1 MNNSEKKLFINEYE
15 SEFNFKKN
23 ISNLK
28 FSFNRTAFI
37 FFFFILISIIFS
49 IKIFYYGSVSVN
61 SSTINTI
68 KKKDFRA
75 DLIDRNGNL
84 IARTV
89 KTINVG
95 IDPKKI
101 KDKKK
106 FLLKL
111 KIIFPEKNYSIIE
124 DQLNGKNFFYL
135 EKKIS
140 PENYDKVKL
149 LGEKAIRYES
159 KISRIYPY
167 PSLASHIIGQI
178 DDDNSGISGLEN
190 SLNERLI
197 TKMSPI
203 SLTLDTNIQYLIREE
218 LLKANN
224 IFQTKGSTAI
234 LMNVN
239 NGEIISMVSTPD
251 FNLNKREN
259 LKDKKFINRATKAVY
274 EFGSVF

>member
-61 SSTINTI
+61 SNTANTI

-124 DQLNGKNFFYL
+124 NQLNGKNFFYL

-149 LGEKAIRYES
+149 LGENAIRYES
-159 KISRIYPY
+159 KISRI
-167 PSLASHIIGQI
+167 
-178 DDDNSGISGLEN
+178 
-190 SLNERLI
+190 
-197 TKMSPI
+197 
-203 SLTLDTNIQYLIREE
+203 
-218 LLKANN
+218 
-224 IFQTKGSTAI
+224 
-234 LMNVN
+234 
-239 NGEIISMVSTPD
+239 
-251 FNLNKREN
+251 
-259 LKDKKFINRATKAVY
+259 
-274 EFGSVF
+274 

>member
-23 ISNLK
+23 KSNLK

-49 IKIFYYGSVSVN
+49 IKIFYYGSVSV
-61 SSTINTI
+61 SSNTINTI

-124 DQLNGKNFFYL
+124 DQLNGKIFF
-135 EKKIS
+135 I
-140 PENYDKVKL
+140 
-149 LGEKAIRYES
+149 
-159 KISRIYPY
+159 
-167 PSLASHIIGQI
+167 
-178 DDDNSGISGLEN
+178 
-190 SLNERLI
+190 
-197 TKMSPI
+197 
-203 SLTLDTNIQYLIREE
+203 
-218 LLKANN
+218 
-224 IFQTKGSTAI
+224 
-234 LMNVN
+234 
-239 NGEIISMVSTPD
+239 
-251 FNLNKREN
+251 
-259 LKDKKFINRATKAVY
+259 
-274 EFGSVF
+274 